1 MCRQISLNEAILKD
15 TNLFFFD
22 VFLGGVIS
30 VFLCISVK
38 RLSQVM
44 KVQKHFIYAAIQFL
58 VDDIVSLQYL
68 HMLDMLAVY
77 VTVIN
82 YYKENEVKE

>member
-1 MCRQISLNEAILKD
+1 
-15 TNLFFFD
+15 
-22 VFLGGVIS
+22 
-30 VFLCISVK
+30 
-38 RLSQVM
+38 M
-44 KVQKHFIYAAIQFL
+44 KVQKHSIYAAIQFL
-58 VDDIVSLQYL
+58 ADDFVSLQYL

>member
-1 MCRQISLNEAILKD
+1 
-15 TNLFFFD
+15 
-22 VFLGGVIS
+22 
-30 VFLCISVK
+30 
-38 RLSQVM
+38 M
-44 KVQKHFIYAAIQFL
+44 KVQKHFIYAAIHFL

-82 YYKENEVKE
+82 YYKENEALKNKQAYNLIVLVSFLE

>member
-1 MCRQISLNEAILKD
+1 
-15 TNLFFFD
+15 
-22 VFLGGVIS
+22 
-30 VFLCISVK
+30 
-38 RLSQVM
+38 M

-58 VDDIVSLQYL
+58 VDDIVSLQYM

>member
-1 MCRQISLNEAILKD
+1 
-15 TNLFFFD
+15 
-22 VFLGGVIS
+22 
-30 VFLCISVK
+30 
-38 RLSQVM
+38 M

-58 VDDIVSLQYL
+58 VDDIVSTVLAY
-68 HMLDMLAVY
+68 MLDMLAVY

>member
-1 MCRQISLNEAILKD
+1 
-15 TNLFFFD
+15 
-22 VFLGGVIS
+22 
-30 VFLCISVK
+30 
-38 RLSQVM
+38 M

-68 HMLDMLAVY
+68 HIMLDMLAVY